1 MTSSAVANSPTLAD
15 CEPRQ
20 LVADLFHA
28 LSQPLT
34 TLCCSLELTL
44 QQAATAEVYREC
56 VTRALTD
63 AERVSW
69 LSTGIRELL
78 ESGQA
83 SEDCELLPLRDAVRA
98 AIDDLLL
105 LAESK
110 GVRIYYSP
118 EAAGLVWFEARRL
131 RQGLFHVL
139 QSTVSAGGPGATV
152 RIEVAETEE
161 EVVLALTV
169 SGEAHNSN
177 LSDDE
182 QLALRLGLGIA
193 RATFEA
199 AGGHFRVERGIDGL
213 GLRVWLDRKI
223 QDSTKV
229 CSLGGR

>member
-1 MTSSAVANSPTLAD
+1 MTAPVVANSPALAD

-34 TLCCSLELTL
+34 TLSCSLELTL
-44 QQAATAEVYREC
+44 QQAATVEEYRES
-56 VTRALTD
+56 VARALAD

-78 ESGQA
+78 EAGQA
-83 SEDCELLPLRDAVRA
+83 SEDCELLPLQAAVQA
-98 AIDDLLL
+98 AINDLLL

-110 GVRIYYSP
+110 GVQICYSP
-118 EAAGLVWFEARRL
+118 GAAGLVWFEARRL
-131 RQGLFHVL
+131 RQGLFHL
-139 QSTVSAGGPGATV
+139 LGSALSAGGPGAVV
-152 RIEVAETEE
+152 RIEMVEAGE

-169 SGEAHNSN
+169 SGEAHRAN
-177 LSDDE
+177 LSEDE

-199 AGGHFRVERGIDGL
+199 VGGRFRVERGVDGL
-213 GLRVWLDRKI
+213 GVEVRLRRNIPDC
-223 QDSTKV
+223 D
-229 CSLGGR
+229 